1 MKDNKDRDEVLAAV
15 KEDGGVENK
24 LKNQLLEQKI
34 IKISIYLRDI
44 GEIETMTATYFFED
58 GTEKK
63 KEILITI
70 ILWMETFIFLMLRT

>member
-1 MKDNKDRDEVLAAV
+1 M
-15 KEDGGVENK
+15 ENK

-58 GTEKK
+58 GTEK
-63 KEILITI
+63 EGNS
-70 ILWMETFIFLMLRT
+70 